1 MKSLRLLIAFFLPL
15 QLVAQQAN
23 LKLLNAELPSNI
35 RALSVVNDSVLWL
48 SGSKGFVGRS
58 IDGGK
63 TIQKISVPGLDSA
76 DFRTLYAF
84 DDKKAL
90 VVNIGTPASV
100 FRTTDGLNWTKVYE
114 NTQKDIFVDGID
126 FWNGTDGIIHGDP
139 VDGQLFLL
147 MTSDSG
153 KTWQELSD
161 VYRPLT
167 VPGEAS
173 FAASGTALQC
183 EGDSTLLVATGG
195 TVARLLVSH
204 NRGITWQTQVTP
216 MVQGTPSTG
225 IYSVAQ
231 GAGEL
236 IVITGGD
243 YKSDSTV
250 TDNIFFSPDGGAS
263 WQQPVNGTGGLR
275 ECVFFIDKYTVVA
288 VGPNGIDWSTSA
300 CRNWS
305 PLSDQKGFHVA
316 RKARN
321 GESIFVAGQGMVA
334 RILIPKD

>member
-1 MKSLRLLIAFFLPL
+1 MKVLHSG
-15 QLVAQQAN
+15 
-23 LKLLNAELPSNI
+23 LPSNI
-35 RALSVVNDSVLWL
+35 RALSVVNDSVVWL
-48 SGSKGFVGRS
+48 AGSNGYVGRS
-58 IDGGK
+58 TDGGK
-63 TIQKISVPGLDSA
+63 TIKVLPVPGMDSA

-84 DDKKAL
+84 DDKNAL
-90 VVNIGTPASV
+90 VVNIGSPARV
-100 FRTTDGLNWTKVYE
+100 FRTTDGFTWTQVYE
-114 NTQKDIFVDGID
+114 NTHQDVFVDGIG
-126 FWNGTDGIIHGDP
+126 FWNASDGVIYGDP
-139 VDGQLFLL
+139 IDGQLFLL

-173 FAASGTALQC
+173 FAASGTAIQC
-183 EGDSTLLVATGG
+183 AGDSTLLIATGG
-195 TVARLLVSH
+195 TVARLLVSN
-204 NRGITWQTQVTP
+204 NRGISWQTQVTP
-216 MVQGTPSTG
+216 ITQGTPSTG

-236 IVITGGD
+236 IVITGGN

-250 TDNIFFSPDGGAS
+250 TDAVFFSPDGGAS
-263 WQQPVNGTGGLR
+263 WQQPVNGTNGLR
-275 ECVFFIDKYTVVA
+275 ECVFFTDKFTAIA

-305 PLSDQKGFHVA
+305 VLSEQKGFHVA

-321 GESIFVAGQGMVA
+321 GESLFVAGKGMLA
-334 RILIPKD
+334 QMYLPEK